1 MSTRKVAF
9 ALAGTA
15 TGALL
20 LIGAK
25 GAESDSPSGPT
36 TAAVR
41 QADVSSVPAPSSS
54 PVIGDYTVTGT
65 VVQTPF
71 GPVRVKATI
80 VDGRIED
87 MTALETPTEHAFSIE
102 LNRFAT
108 PILRKETLAAQS
120 AKIDVV
126 SGATYTSDAYAQS
139 LQAALVSAAAGKR
152 D

>member
-1 MSTRKVAF
+1 MSTRKVVF

-25 GAESDSPSGPT
+25 GAQSDTSAGPT

-41 QADVSSVPAPSSS
+41 LADVSSVPAPSAS
-54 PVIGDYTVTGT
+54 PAIGDYTVTGK

-80 VDGRIED
+80 LDGRIED
-87 MTALETPTEHAFSIE
+87 MTAIETPTLHAFSIE
-102 LNRFAT
+102 LNKFAT

-139 LQAALVSAAAGKR
+139 LQAALVDAAAGKR